1 MIQVL
6 IKIYYYNVFGKGTI
20 PLQLKDQATIHDA
33 LHELNRLYGDAF
45 LEQTGLKL
53 DDVLKTSF
61 NWFLNDRYLNISS
74 DLHQKLTNEDTL
86 VILRP
91 VSGG

>member
-1 MIQVL
+1 VL

-20 PLQLKDQATIHDA
+20 PLHLQDQATIHDA
-33 LHELNRLYGDAF
+33 LHELTRLFGDAF
-45 LEQTGLKL
+45 EVQTGQKL
-53 DDVLKTSF
+53 DEVLKTSF
-61 NWFLNDRYLNISS
+61 NWFLNDRYLNIPS
-74 DLHQKLTNEDTL
+74 DFNQKLTNEDTM